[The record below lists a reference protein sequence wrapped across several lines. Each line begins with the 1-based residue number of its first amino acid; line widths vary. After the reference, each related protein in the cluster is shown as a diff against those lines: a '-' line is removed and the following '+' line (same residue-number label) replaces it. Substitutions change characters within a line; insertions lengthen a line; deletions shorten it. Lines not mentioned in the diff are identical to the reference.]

1 MQDKRNWRER
11 LGARGAVRLSLIGC
25 VAVIAL
31 IGTYFFG
38 KAASVAETRGEL
50 SSGTSSDER
59 DGLFAANSPWEVH
72 SSTDSMTDVAV
83 TQAVATI
90 EGNQFNVE
98 VSVSCNSVGDI
109 AYSAT
114 SFDKSGKPAEM
125 RTEVT
130 TSATRYWG
138 VNGNRREVSS
148 GVSIPF
154 QVRADGQPAL
164 SWSDAN
170 PQYSNQ
176 IRFQAGE
183 VYPSSEDT
191 VEQLAA
197 ASNVALRLFMATGE
211 ETVELP
217 QGDATFRKVI
227 EPCLEQR
234 MAKRAELIAAHE
246 QKEAAERRQAQAYI
260 DGLYDDS
267 SVDADTLVWLASN
280 RSVAVD
286 QARLDQKRKREA
298 NLTVRPENKN
308 NVSAM

>member
-1 MQDKRNWRER
+1 
-11 LGARGAVRLSLIGC
+11 
-25 VAVIAL
+25 
-31 IGTYFFG
+31 
-38 KAASVAETRGEL
+38 
-50 SSGTSSDER
+50 
-59 DGLFAANSPWEVH
+59 
-72 SSTDSMTDVAV
+72 
-83 TQAVATI
+83 
-90 EGNQFNVE
+90 
-98 VSVSCNSVGDI
+98 
-109 AYSAT
+109 
-114 SFDKSGKPAEM
+114 
-125 RTEVT
+125 
-130 TSATRYWG
+130 
-138 VNGNRREVSS
+138 
-148 GVSIPF
+148 
-154 QVRADGQPAL
+154 
-164 SWSDAN
+164 
-170 PQYSNQ
+170 
-176 IRFQAGE
+176 
-183 VYPSSEDT
+183 
-191 VEQLAA
+191 
-197 ASNVALRLFMATGE
+197 MATGE